1 VTPEFVEARARA
13 PRHTVRRRTSADVV
27 RLGWFLLVLLVGLA
41 LSTVAD
47 ETMAGVEADLLQ
59 GLSQVPDTVTLLVVI
74 AAVVLYAAV
83 MLGTPVV
90 LLLTR
95 RFRTLLVG
103 GLALVLASVA
113 FEVVSSRVPIR
124 TAALPDGEA
133 PLVAVEQATALP
145 SPSLATYT
153 AVAVVVGVELS
164 VRWRRALWVLLVLLA
179 VLALVTATNL
189 PLDVV
194 LAIGV
199 GGVVGTVL
207 LLAFGRSLRVVS
219 AAGVQDVLERS
230 GIVTDSVEPLEHQG
244 AWEYRARTALG
255 PLLVKV
261 VGHEDRQVDTLYR
274 TYRRVR
280 LRDVGDDTPYSS
292 ARRAVAVESLLTIY
306 AGANGVRAPAV
317 RAITP
322 VGHDEVVLAVDD
334 VGGRSLAE
342 LPLEQLTDDVLRQ
355 CWHQVQALRSAQ
367 VAHRSLELANLRLD
381 DQGRVWLVNFD
392 FGQPAAEPAVLAGDV
407 AELLAAT
414 SVRVGADRAVAAA
427 HDILGSEP
435 LEQAVVRLV
444 PAALTRSTRDALR
457 KSPDGPEPLVA
468 ELCRVTG
475 VEKPQLA
482 KVERLRPRYLVMGA
496 MLTVAIY
503 VLLPQLANVPQMV
516 DAVREA
522 DWRWVPA
529 VLAAS
534 VLTYVGAGLAL
545 VGATP
550 GRVSVGESGLVALAS
565 SFVATVA
572 PPGVGQVGLNIRY
585 LQKRG
590 FAAPIA
596 VSASA
601 AKEGTVLIVHL
612 TLLAVF
618 AVWAGRSGAL
628 QDELERLP
636 PAGVVAAISGA
647 LLVVAGIAA
656 FTPPVRRLVRES
668 VVPAVRSSVTAMGD
682 VVRSPAKMTMLLVG
696 VTLLPMG
703 YAVCLFFSVEAFGG
717 GASFAAVA
725 LVYLTAGSVAAAAPT
740 PGGVGAVEAVLLAAL
755 TGIGLASAEALA
767 AVFMFRLATF
777 WLPILPGALSL
788 RWLTA
793 RDIV

>member
-1 VTPEFVEARARA
+1 MTAEPTEAPAR
-13 PRHTVRRRTSADVV
+13 PLRQTVRRRTPADVV
-27 RLGWFLLVLLVGLA
+27 RLGWFLLVLLVGMALA
-41 LSTVAD
+41 TVAD

-59 GLSQVPDTVTLLVVI
+59 GLSQVPETVALLVVLV
-74 AAVVLYAAV
+74 ALVLYVAV
-83 MLGTPVV
+83 MVGTPLV

-95 RFRTLLVG
+95 RLPTLLVG
-103 GLALVLASVA
+103 GLAVVLAGLA
-113 FEVVSSRVPIR
+113 FAVVSSRVPIR
-124 TAALPDGEA
+124 TAALPDDA
-133 PLVAVEQATALP
+133 PLVAVEQATILP
-145 SPSLATYT
+145 TTSLATYT

-179 VLALVTATNL
+179 VLALVTASNL

-199 GGVVGTVL
+199 GGVVGTLL

-219 AAGVQDVLERS
+219 AAGVRDALERS
-230 GIVTDSVEPLEHQG
+230 GIATEDVEPLEHAG

-261 VGHEDRQVDTLYR
+261 VGREDQQVDTLYR

-292 ARRAVAVESLLTIY
+292 ARRAVAVESLLSLF
-306 AGANGVRAPAV
+306 GAQHGVRAPAV
-317 RAITP
+317 RAMSP

-334 VGGRSLAE
+334 VDARPLDEVPVEALTGEVLADCWR
-342 LPLEQLTDDVLRQ
+342 QLA
-355 CWHQVQALRSAQ
+355 ALRDAQ
-367 VAHRSLELANLRLD
+367 IAHRSLELGNLRLD
-381 DQGRVWLVNFD
+381 PTGRVWLVNYD
-392 FGQPAAEPAVLAGDV
+392 FGQPAADPAVLAGDV

-414 SVRVGADRAVAAA
+414 YVRVGADRAVAAA
-427 HDILGSEP
+427 REVLGSAP
-435 LEQAVVRLV
+435 LEQALVRLV
-444 PAALTRSTRDALR
+444 PAALTRSTRDAL
-457 KSPDGPEPLVA
+457 KKVADGPEPLVA

-475 VEKPQLA
+475 VEEPQLA
-482 KVERLRPRYLVMGA
+482 KVERLKPRYLVMGA
-496 MLTVAIY
+496 MLAVAIY
-503 VLLPQLANVPQMV
+503 VLLPQLTNVPQMV
-516 DAVREA
+516 DAVRDA

-601 AKEGTVLIVHL
+601 AKEATVLLVHL

-636 PAGVVAAISGA
+636 PAGVVAAIAGG
-647 LLVVAGIAA
+647 LLVVAGVAA
-656 FTPPVRRLVRES
+656 FTPPVRRLVRGS

-682 VVRSPAKMTMLLVG
+682 VVRSPAKMTMLLAG

-740 PGGVGAVEAVLLAAL
+740 PGGVGAVEAMLLAAL
-755 TGIGLASAEALA
+755 TGIGLVSAEALA
-767 AVFMFRLATF
+767 AVFLFRLATF
-777 WLPILPGALSL
+777 WLPIVPGALSF
-788 RWLTA
+788 RWLSA
-793 RDIV
+793 RDVV